1 MRIPSFK
8 QLQEDHDREGF
19 RTSSYATFIHPKPLF
34 YKYYWWV
41 FWKESPCDGRAF
53 LHKNYRMPIKQAF
66 DLMEKLESI
75 KESYWLYNARY
86 PRLDPVN
93 TPFDPQA
100 NLWKDAEWTKSFEED
115 TDEIFKGFK

>member
-1 MRIPSFK
+1 
-8 QLQEDHDREGF
+8 
-19 RTSSYATFIHPKPLF
+19 
-34 YKYYWWV
+34 
-41 FWKESPCDGRAF
+41 
-53 LHKNYRMPIKQAF
+53 MPIKQAF